1 MSRSVATLQLIMK
14 GNTLTDYSKLTVPA
28 LKLKASELKIVGAST
43 MRKAELVAAIEAKLK
58 ADAPKPS
65 FVEGIVAGI
74 RNARDAR
81 KLKGQYAGQQGKLT
95 RKTRPEDKEY
105 AYRLQRGSETATLT
119 DKQARRVRK
128 AEAKLYNMPRGSVCA
143 GMGGRGFTYS

>member
-1 MSRSVATLQLIMK
+1 MMK

-43 MRKAELVAAIEAKLK
+43 MRKAELVTAIEAKLK

-74 RNARDAR
+74 RNAKDAR

-105 AYRLQRGSETATLT
+105 SYRLQRGSETATLT
-119 DKQARRVRK
+119 GKQSRRVRK
-128 AEAKLYNMPRGSVCA
+128 TEAKLYNLRRGTLECFGTA
-143 GMGGRGFTYS
+143 RTFTYK

>member
-1 MSRSVATLQLIMK
+1 LK

-43 MRKAELVAAIEAKLK
+43 MRKAELVSAIETKLK

-74 RNARDAR
+74 RNAKDAR
-81 KLKGQYAGQQGKLT
+81 KLKGQYAGQQGKRT

-105 AYRLQRGSETATLT
+105 AFRLQRGSETAKLT
-119 DKQARRVRK
+119 SKQARRVRK
-128 AEAKLYNMPRGSVCA
+128 TEAKLYNMPRSSMCTGFGA
-143 GMGGRGFTYS
+143 RAFTYS